1 MATAAYGSINL
12 ANIYRWW
19 RPRVPP
25 RRKSSW
31 RALGAVPPHE
41 AGDLSGPTRGLSK
54 QYLAAAPSVAAARV
68 STKLTPTGSASHCV
82 LTDRSRSALGSS
94 SVTAT
99 REVKYPENAPVDNE
113 ALVLPPLI
121 LTFSPVPSFHPPL
134 GVPSFPPTPVALM
147 SVEDIVM

>member
-1 MATAAYGSINL
+1 MWVTAAWTYRQ
-12 ANIYRWW
+12 RWW
-19 RPRVPP
+19 RPARAPP

-31 RALGAVPPHE
+31 RAPGAVPPQSLRSE

-99 REVKYPENAPVDNE
+99 R
-113 ALVLPPLI
+113 
-121 LTFSPVPSFHPPL
+121 
-134 GVPSFPPTPVALM
+134 
-147 SVEDIVM
+147 